1 MTMQFT
7 ETSDTGWA
15 PPHRRRRGRP
25 RGTTYASVDAHLHE
39 MMRLAIAG
47 GRAPSIT
54 EAARQIVGL
63 AYGGGTEDAKVQRL
77 VRTYPY

>member
-1 MTMQFT
+1 MTGPASPT
-7 ETSDTGWA
+7 A
-15 PPHRRRRGRP
+15 PTRRRRGRP
-25 RGTTYASVDAHLHE
+25 KGATYADVDAYIHD

-54 EAARQIVGL
+54 EAARQLVHL
-63 AYGGGTEDAKVQRL
+63 AFGGATDESKIRRL

>member
-1 MTMQFT
+1 MSATP
-7 ETSDTGWA
+7 TSSA
-15 PPHRRRRGRP
+15 SRRPPGRP
-25 RGTTYASVDAHLHE
+25 KGTTYAQIDAHVHN

-54 EAARQIVGL
+54 EAARQLVHL
-63 AYGGGTEDAKVQRL
+63 AHGGGTDDSKVKRL

>member
-1 MTMQFT
+1 
-7 ETSDTGWA
+7 
-15 PPHRRRRGRP
+15 
-25 RGTTYASVDAHLHE
+25 VDAYIHD

-54 EAARQIVGL
+54 EAARQLVHL
-63 AYGGGTEDAKVQRL
+63 AFGGATDESKIRRL